1 MHSLE
6 IKTAVL
12 PCFFLFHSS
21 NLLCIF
27 HGKTAIFYDNM
38 EGGIYI
44 YENADDFLK
53 AIRQIERLYKE
64 NDENS
69 S

>member
-1 MHSLE
+1 M
-6 IKTAVL
+6 
-12 PCFFLFHSS
+12 FFYSILQISYAF
-21 NLLCIF
+21 F
-27 HGKTAIFYDNM
+27 MVKQQIFYDNM

-53 AIRQIERLYKE
+53 AIRQIERFYME